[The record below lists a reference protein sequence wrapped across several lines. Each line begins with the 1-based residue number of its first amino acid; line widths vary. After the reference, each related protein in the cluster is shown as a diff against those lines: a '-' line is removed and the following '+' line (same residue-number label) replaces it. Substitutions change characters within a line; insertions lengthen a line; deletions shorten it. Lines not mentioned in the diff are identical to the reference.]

1 MKYLIN
7 YNYNYLFKKLLETDY
22 KFRESYIRR
31 LLNDNEYALIVL
43 NKQVYIDLKLY
54 YFENIKL
61 TSSNKPLELKY
72 IEEVI
77 FYNRRCNMKG
87 NRW

>member
-31 LLNDNEYALIVL
+31 LLIDNEYALIVL

-77 FYNRRCNMKG
+77 FYNKRCNMKG
-87 NRW
+87 NA

>member
-22 KFRESYIRR
+22 KFRESYIRK

-77 FYNRRCNMKG
+77 FYNKRCSMKG

>member
-22 KFRESYIRR
+22 KFRESYIRK

-77 FYNRRCNMKG
+77 FYNKRCNMKG
-87 NRW
+87 SR